1 MMDRKEQ
8 VTDKKGGCGF
18 ETAPTLFIF
27 SGKYKSIF
35 VASCIFRRI
44 VRSII

>member
-18 ETAPTLFIF
+18 ETAPTLLYFPE
-27 SGKYKSIF
+27 STN
-35 VASCIFRRI
+35 
-44 VRSII
+44 

>member
-8 VTDKKGGCGF
+8 VIDKKGGCGF

-27 SGKYKSIF
+27 PESTNQYLSLP
-35 VASCIFRRI
+35 AYSEE
-44 VRSII
+44 